1 MKSLFLILSLSFLS
15 NGGHAQEKIWLD
27 KKSNWTDE
35 ANAKYYAVVSKDRK
49 LTKVETF
56 TVGGLKK
63 EICHYSKYGKK
74 PNERIK
80 EGVRTVFYA
89 NGKDSLIANYKE
101 NKLHGKYSVYYPD
114 GNISISTNYKNSKIN
129 GKLLQYYPDGKLKRE
144 ETYKNSECTKG
155 RLLSEDGTEID
166 HIPYLVEPFFP
177 GGMQQL
183 LQLITRAIK
192 YPEEALEYRIDGSVL
207 IRFVV
212 DKDGTMIEPKVFR
225 SDSEVLSKE
234 ALRAF
239 SAIAAIYKWTPGFID
254 GKPVRVLFTAPIT
267 FVLPM

>member
-1 MKSLFLILSLSFLS
+1 MKSLFLILSLSLLS
-15 NGGHAQEKIWLD
+15 LVCYAQDKIWLD
-27 KKSNWTDE
+27 KKSNWTDK
-35 ANAKYYAVVSKDRK
+35 ANASYYAIVSKDK
-49 LTKVETF
+49 KFTKVEIF

-63 EICHYSKYGKK
+63 EICHYSKYGMKH
-74 PNERIK
+74 NERIK

-89 NGKDSLIANYKE
+89 NGKDSLISNYRE
-101 NKLHGKYSVYYPD
+101 NKLHGKYCVYYPD
-114 GNISISTNYKNSKIN
+114 GNISISTNYKNSKVN

-155 RLLSEDGTEID
+155 RLFSEDGTEID

-183 LQLITRAIK
+183 LQLVARAIK

-207 IRFVV
+207 IKFVV

-239 SAIAAIYKWTPGFID
+239 RAIAAIYKWTPGFID

>member
-15 NGGHAQEKIWLD
+15 LACYSQEIIWLD

-35 ANAKYYAVVSKDRK
+35 ANASYYAIVSKDK
-49 LTKVETF
+49 KFTKVETF
-56 TVGGLKK
+56 TVDGLKK
-63 EICHYSKYGKK
+63 EICHYSKYVKK

-89 NGKDSLIANYKE
+89 NGKDSLVANYRE
-101 NKLHGKYSVYYPD
+101 DKLHGKYCVYSPE
-114 GNISISTNYKNSKIN
+114 GNVSISISYKNSKMN

-144 ETYKNSECTKG
+144 ETYKDGKCTKG
-155 RLLSEDGTEID
+155 VLLSEKGVEME
-166 HIPYLVEPFFP
+166 HIPYYVEPFFP

-183 LQLITRAIK
+183 VQLVAKVVK
-192 YPEEALEYRIDGSVL
+192 YPEEAFEYRIDGRVL
-207 IRFVV
+207 IQFIV
-212 DKDGTMIEPKVFR
+212 DKDGKMVSPNVFR

-239 SAIAAIYKWTPGFID
+239 NSIAALYKWTPGFID
-254 GKPVRVLFTAPIT
+254 GKPIRTRFVAPVS
-267 FVLPM
+267 FRQPM

>member
-1 MKSLFLILSLSFLS
+1 MKSFFLILSLSFLS
-15 NGGHAQEKIWLD
+15 LACYSQEKIWLD
-27 KKSNWTDE
+27 KKSNWTVE
-35 ANAKYYAVVSKDRK
+35 ANASYYAIVLKDK
-49 LTKVETF
+49 KYTKVETF
-56 TVGGLKK
+56 TVDGLKK
-63 EICHYSKYGKK
+63 EICHYSKYVMK

-89 NGKDSLIANYKE
+89 NGKDSLISNYRE
-101 NKLHGKYSVYYPD
+101 NKLHGKYCVYYPD
-114 GNISISTNYKNSKIN
+114 GNISISTNYKNSKMN

-144 ETYKNSECTKG
+144 ETYKDSECTKG
-155 RLLSEDGTEID
+155 RLFSEDGTEID

-212 DKDGTMIEPKVFR
+212 DKDGTMIEPKIFR

-239 SAIAAIYKWTPGFID
+239 RAIAAIYKWTPGFID
-254 GKPVRVLFTAPIT
+254 GKPIRTLFTVPIT